1 VSERPFET
9 ARLDEIKGI
18 GSGGGWKPIRRRL
31 GIRSFGVN
39 AYIPEGDDGEIIGEH
54 DEQTTRHEELY
65 VVISGRAAFTVD
77 GDRIDAPMGT
87 IVFVRDPAVKRRAVA
102 VDADTTILAIGATP
116 GVPFSPSAW
125 EENADILPLFES
137 GDYQEAK
144 ERLERVLE
152 RDPDDA
158 GMVYNLACAEAR
170 LGEAEA
176 ALEHLRRAI
185 ERQERLRD
193 LAQNDPDLESIRT
206 DPRFPAP
213 AASN

>member
-1 VSERPFET
+1 
-9 ARLDEIKGI
+9 
-18 GSGGGWKPIRRRL
+18 
-31 GIRSFGVN
+31 
-39 AYIPEGDDGEIIGEH
+39 
-54 DEQTTRHEELY
+54 
-65 VVISGRAAFTVD
+65 
-77 GDRIDAPMGT
+77 MGT

-102 VDADTTILAIGATP
+102 VDADTTILAIGARP

-170 LGEAEA
+170 LGEAET

-185 ERQERLRD
+185 ELHERMRE
-193 LAQNDPDLESIRT
+193 LAQDDPDLESIRGH
-206 DPRFPAP
+206 PSFP
-213 AASN
+213 AASG

>member
-1 VSERPFET
+1 MSERPFET

-18 GSGGGWKPIRRRL
+18 GSGGGWKPIRRHF
-31 GIRSFGVN
+31 GISSFGVN
-39 AYIPEGDDGEIIGEH
+39 AYTPEGDDGEIIGEH

-65 VVISGRAAFTVD
+65 VVLSGRAAFTVD
-77 GDRIDAPMGT
+77 GDAIDAPMGT

-102 VDADTTILAIGATP
+102 TEPETMVLAIGATP

-125 EENADILPLFES
+125 EENADILPLFEN

-144 ERLERVLE
+144 ERLEGVLE
-152 RDPDDA
+152 REPDAA

-185 ERQERLRD
+185 ELHERLRE
-193 LAQNDPDLESIRT
+193 LAQDDPDLESIRD
-206 DPRFPAP
+206 DPRFPA
-213 AASN
+213 A